1 MPGVQRPEAVEPL
14 RSKGGAVQRYSL
26 RRRMDPPEVRRV
38 MRGPPPLI
46 EALRLFLSNVPCGA
60 GKSVETRPTRRAGV
74 HLQTDIRS
82 EGDLY
87 IAARSLEVAGA
98 VRLLRELGANGAT
111 RRPSLDRPQHFIHF
125 DRAARG
131 LGMHRALGPA
141 NVDGPARGLSSHLP
155 VHLSN
160 ADGAPRSGH
169 RRRTGAAF

>member
-1 MPGVQRPEAVEPL
+1 
-14 RSKGGAVQRYSL
+14 
-26 RRRMDPPEVRRV
+26 MDPPEVRRV

-46 EALRLFLSNVPCGA
+46 EPLEAVFIQRALRYREVGGDA
-60 GKSVETRPTRRAGV
+60 PTRRAGV

-87 IAARSLEVAGA
+87 IAARSLEVAGT

-131 LGMHRALGPA
+131 LGLH
-141 NVDGPARGLSSHLP
+141 
-155 VHLSN
+155 
-160 ADGAPRSGH
+160 
-169 RRRTGAAF
+169 